1 MNIPNKKKIDLLHD
15 LKHIASAMTRL
26 RDDTHA
32 DLTKLATALDALHKD
47 IENGKGG

>member
-1 MNIPNKKKIDLLHD
+1 MNIPDKKKIDLLHD

-47 IENGKGG
+47 IENNGGG